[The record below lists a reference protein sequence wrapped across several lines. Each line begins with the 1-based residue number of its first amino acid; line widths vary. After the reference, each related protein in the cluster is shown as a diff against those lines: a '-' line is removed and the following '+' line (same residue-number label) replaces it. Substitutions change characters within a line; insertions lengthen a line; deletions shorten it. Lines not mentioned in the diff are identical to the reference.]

1 MNKIYAIRKDAPNYK
16 QLDLGILDIT
26 RHAPNT
32 INLDDIYEFS
42 KNNTA
47 MKSWWKKP
55 ETKFID
61 YGGEPPSLLPDIS
74 CWIDATLVLSPK
86 AYRMLGEL
94 LQPSGE
100 FLPVLVRDE
109 TYHIFNC
116 LVPGEADE
124 KNSVFEYVNG
134 NRFGLEHL
142 EFMDSASEL
151 LVFKSTLQSCLT
163 LFCNERFKN
172 AVEGF
177 GLQGII
183 FDTNLIQIYD

>member
-1 MNKIYAIRKDAPNYK
+1 MKKLYAIRKDAPNYK

-26 RHAPNT
+26 RHAPDT

-47 MKSWWKKP
+47 MKSWWKTP

-61 YGGEPPSLLPDIS
+61 YGDEPPSLLPDIS

-86 AYRMLGEL
+86 AYRMLGGL
-94 LQPSGE
+94 LQPAGE

-109 TYHIFNC
+109 TYYIFNC
-116 LVPGEADE
+116 FILGEADE
-124 KNSVFEYVNG
+124 VKSEYEYVDG
-134 NRFGLEHL
+134 VEFGLKYLVFKESATEH
-142 EFMDSASEL
+142 
-151 LVFKSTLQSCLT
+151 LVFKSTFQGCLT
-163 LFCNERFKN
+163 LFCGDRFKN

-183 FDTNLIQIYD
+183 FDTNLIQIFD